1 MGILLTWPISLT
13 VLESQTEV
21 PPVYLGPN
29 STGPVFASTRLDW
42 SLYDYMIH
50 FFLWQ
55 SGQIITNDDYC
66 QGPTEIKSNNRFV
79 WALNFRDGE
88 TLICDHIE
96 QASPPSSPDC
106 LSGPSPGSP
115 AGGLLRNGIENIP
128 PSPSKEP
135 PLKKR

>member
-1 MGILLTWPISLT
+1 MS
-13 VLESQTEV
+13 
-21 PPVYLGPN
+21 VYLTFPGQ
-29 STGPVFASTRLDW
+29 LKK
-42 SLYDYMIH
+42 SLKKYVGSARFKLYH
-50 FFLWQ
+50 
-55 SGQIITNDDYC
+55 DDYC

>member
-1 MGILLTWPISLT
+1 MS
-13 VLESQTEV
+13 
-21 PPVYLGPN
+21 VYLTFPGQ
-29 STGPVFASTRLDW
+29 LKK
-42 SLYDYMIH
+42 SLKKYVGSARFKLYH
-50 FFLWQ
+50 
-55 SGQIITNDDYC
+55 DDYC

-96 QASPPSSPDC
+96 PRSRGKQGSPPSSPDC
-106 LSGPSPGSP
+106 LSASPGSP